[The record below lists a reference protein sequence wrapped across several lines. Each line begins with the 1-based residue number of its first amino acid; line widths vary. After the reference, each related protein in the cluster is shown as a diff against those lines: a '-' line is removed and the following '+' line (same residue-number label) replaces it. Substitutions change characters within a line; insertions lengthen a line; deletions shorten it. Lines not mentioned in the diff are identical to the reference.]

1 MLEHSIRTES
11 KKLISDICGVCPM
24 VIKHRTAEI
33 TTVVMSAI
41 IVISFVAL
49 TNQFVQ
55 IVSAQNK
62 TSAGTTNTTSTAS
75 NNATSGNKSS
85 SNPLANVPI
94 IGKLFGK

>member
-1 MLEHSIRTES
+1 
-11 KKLISDICGVCPM
+11 M
-24 VIKHRTAEI
+24 VIKRRTAEI
-33 TTVVMSAI
+33 ATIVMSAI

-55 IVSAQNK
+55 ITSAQNK
-62 TSAGTTNTTSTAS
+62 TSSGSANTTSTGS
-75 NNATSGNKSS
+75 KNTTSGNQSSS

>member
-1 MLEHSIRTES
+1 
-11 KKLISDICGVCPM
+11 M
-24 VIKHRTAEI
+24 VIKHRTAGI
-33 TTVVMSAI
+33 ATVVISAI

-55 IVSAQNK
+55 IASAQNK
-62 TSAGTTNTTSTAS
+62 SSAGTTNTTSTAS

-85 SNPLANVPI
+85 NPLANVPI

>member
-1 MLEHSIRTES
+1 
-11 KKLISDICGVCPM
+11 M

-33 TTVVMSAI
+33 ATVVISAI

-55 IVSAQNK
+55 IASAQNK

-85 SNPLANVPI
+85 SSNPLANVPI

>member
-1 MLEHSIRTES
+1 
-11 KKLISDICGVCPM
+11 M
-24 VIKHRTAEI
+24 VIKRQTAEI
-33 TTVVMSAI
+33 ATVVMSAI

-55 IVSAQNK
+55 ITSAQNK
-62 TSAGTTNTTSTAS
+62 TSSGSANTTSTGS
-75 NNATSGNKSS
+75 KNTTSSGNQSSS